1 MQNLSDVVQSFLEDD
16 DWKYE
21 KRSDRDIFL
30 AGISAKHSS
39 YQLVFDVKEKP
50 SQLIVY
56 TIVPQHVP
64 ETHRREISE
73 FLTRANYGIII
84 GNFELDFD
92 DGEVRYKTSIDAEG
106 GELTPAMVHQMTLY
120 GISTTDRYFPG
131 IMAICY
137 GGKSAQAAVL
147 DIENPLSGDDD
158 DDDSDDDDDNA

>member
-39 YQLVFDVKEKP
+39 YQLVFDVKEDS
-50 SQLIVY
+50 SQLIIY

-64 ETHRREISE
+64 EAYRCEISE

-92 DGEVRYKTSIDAEG
+92 DGEVRYKTSIDVEG

-131 IMAICY
+131 IMAVCY

-158 DDDSDDDDDNA
+158 DDSDDDEDNA